1 MNSLIRN
8 VYCVGRNYKLHAL
21 ELGNDVPKEPMIFM
35 KPTHAVVPC
44 DGHVISLP
52 KDQGEVHYEGEIV
65 ILIARDYEPGM
76 SVNELVDVMALGIDF
91 TLRDVQSTI
100 KQKGHPWTS
109 AKGFKSSAPL
119 SPYIAF
125 PGTEEI
131 ANHDFTVFIN
141 KSEVQRGN
149 TRDMIFSLQEIV
161 DYIALHYGLGKGD
174 LIFTGTPVGVG
185 PVASGDELEL
195 LWGDQQLGS
204 CVVD

>member
-1 MNSLIRN
+1 
-8 VYCVGRNYKLHAL
+8 
-21 ELGNDVPKEPMIFM
+21 M

-65 ILIARDYEPGM
+65 ILIARDYEPGI

-91 TLRDVQSTI
+91 TLRDVQGTI
-100 KQKGHPWTS
+100 KQKGHPWTA

-131 ANHDFTVFIN
+131 ANQDFTVFIN

-174 LIFTGTPVGVG
+174 LIFTGTPAGVG
-185 PVASGDELEL
+185 AVASGDEFEL

-204 CVVD
+204 CVVG